1 MLRPLRRVFKER
13 FESVFQ
19 TYQKTA
25 GFCGVSPLLGSLR
38 PRSRSLGLCNSFGAV
53 PGRVVCAAMMAP
65 PPPSSSSS
73 YPGCSFVA
81 FPFARTL
88 FTPSVISHSPPSSQ
102 SHSRSRSDNVSAA
115 LCLRCPDKP
124 GIVSALSAC
133 ISHNGGNLT
142 SLDTFVDHPPA
153 YAFPH
158 LENENGGPSF
168 VARAVFE
175 YDPAQ
180 WKEQQVKEAFG
191 AISKE
196 FQASVFKLQFGTQEH
211 VPRIAV
217 LAGPTAHCL
226 IDLLQRYQAGTLPV
240 RITAVISNHSL
251 DKLDHN
257 NGYVKGALESLKIP
271 FHQFATSS
279 KPTPTPTPAAEDGLC
294 VHRREPDILKVLNA
308 LDAPTDFL
316 VLARYMQVLSPSF
329 LDAYG
334 RDVVNIHHGLLPSFK
349 GGHPYRQAY
358 AAGVRIIGAT
368 AHFVTA
374 QLDEGPIIAQNAV
387 AVTHRESLDGIKDI
401 SEGLERETL
410 SYAVSLVANA
420 RVVRISLNRLAV
432 MN

>member
-1 MLRPLRRVFKER
+1 M
-13 FESVFQ
+13 
-19 TYQKTA
+19 
-25 GFCGVSPLLGSLR
+25 
-38 PRSRSLGLCNSFGAV
+38 
-53 PGRVVCAAMMAP
+53 
-65 PPPSSSSS
+65 
-73 YPGCSFVA
+73 
-81 FPFARTL
+81 
-88 FTPSVISHSPPSSQ
+88 ISHSPCQ
-102 SHSRSRSDNVSAA
+102 AHSRSRSDNVSAA

-142 SLDTFVDHPPA
+142 SLDTFVDQPPA

-271 FHQFATSS
+271 FHHFATSS
-279 KPTPTPTPAAEDGLC
+279 KPTPTPAAEDGLC
-294 VHRREPDILKVLNA
+294 VHRREPEILKVLNA